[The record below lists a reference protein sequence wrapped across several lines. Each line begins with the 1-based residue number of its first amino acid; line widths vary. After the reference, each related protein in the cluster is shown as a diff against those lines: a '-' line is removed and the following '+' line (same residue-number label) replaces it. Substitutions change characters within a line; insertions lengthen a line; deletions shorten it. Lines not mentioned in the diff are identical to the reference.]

1 VKAIIRCGICTPESV
16 LPLPCLAHVSGLAPE
31 QDPPSLSLS
40 LSESATST
48 IRSIHSRSIS
58 SVVRQCASLSP
69 PPAYLITTLYTPV
82 LSSISTRTARG
93 GHTTL
98 LSEPASL
105 PPIYTT
111 RLLSFT
117 LPFPRPPQIAFRQLV
132 LESSTGIARA
142 SYSYSQSP
150 PSSSSPVSAQ
160 PCPAL
165 LETAP
170 PGLPS
175 LKRARHHVSTR
186 HCYTNHRQPREY
198 GPQRSQRQGDLPR
211 RGLW

>member
-1 VKAIIRCGICTPESV
+1 VASAPLRACLPCPASPTFPGSLQNKTLPASASASPRRRPSALSV
-16 LPLPCLAHVSGLAPE
+16 LDIFCVTAVGLP
-31 QDPPSLSLS
+31 
-40 LSESATST
+40 ESATCLLPT
-48 IRSIHSRSIS
+48 HHS
-58 SVVRQCASLSP
+58 
-69 PPAYLITTLYTPV
+69 LYTV
-82 LSSISTRTARG
+82 LSSISTKAARG
-93 GHTTL
+93 DHTTL

-105 PPIYTT
+105 LPIYTT

-117 LPFPRPPQIAFRQLV
+117 LPFPRPPQITFRQLV

-142 SYSYSQSP
+142 SYSYFQSP
-150 PSSSSPVSAQ
+150 PSSSSPVPAQ